1 MKNLLNFSVA
11 LMTTTLLCVSCL
23 KDKYEVVRDIST
35 LKDTWW
41 VEYST
46 KTVYFDEKGE
56 FVRESYV
63 GQDMDGLTGWIP
75 GCMYLAEDFIG
86 TYADIGMTGNPQYHW
101 LYSELE
107 YVYNPS
113 AKQIRIGDEV
123 YGVEEFSA
131 DRIELTLKGDAPN
144 SAKYK
149 SYEKTMVYIPFQND
163 ESWEEHRQKMD
174 LDNAYVQYMHRPIRM
189 SVYVY
194 NEQGEN
200 LLDPKNENAY
210 SYKDITLT
218 IMAGEDVYG
227 IVNEE
232 DIGIWGF
239 FPYIAEDDNGEKRLE
254 IHSTAWTV
262 GTYSENVYITITW
275 PDGGKDVI
283 AFMSKSS
290 KDARYDYVEYYYGI
304 TFDIEFYLNDEV
316 VQKSDS
322 PNMEFRIVR

>member
-1 MKNLLNFSVA
+1 MKKLIIFSVA
-11 LMTTTLLCVSCL
+11 LMTTTLLCLSCQKL
-23 KDKYEVVRDIST
+23 KSEVVQDIST
-35 LKDTWW
+35 LKNTWW
-41 VEYST
+41 IEYST
-46 KTVYFDEKGE
+46 KTVYFDEKGQ

-63 GQDMDGLTGWIP
+63 GQDMEGLTGWSP
-75 GCMYLAEDFIG
+75 ECMYLAEDFIG
-86 TYADIGMTGNPQYHW
+86 KYADIGMTGHPQYHW

-107 YVYNPS
+107 YIYNPS
-113 AKQIRIGDEV
+113 AKQIRIGDYV
-123 YGVEEFSA
+123 YGVKEFSA

-149 SYEKTMVYIPFQND
+149 SYESTIVYIPYQKS

-200 LLDPKNENAY
+200 MLDQKSESAF
-210 SYKDITLT
+210 SYEDITLT
-218 IMAGEDVYG
+218 TMAGDVYG

-262 GTYSENVYITITW
+262 GTYGEISTTITW
-275 PDGGKDVI
+275 PDGGEDVI

-290 KDARYDYVEYYYGI
+290 KDARYNYVEYYYGY
-304 TFDIEFYLNDEV
+304 TFDIEFYLNGEL

-322 PNMEFRIVR
+322 PVMEYRIVR

>member
-1 MKNLLNFSVA
+1 MKKLVNFSVA

-41 VEYST
+41 VMYST
-46 KTVYFDEKGE
+46 KTVYFDEKGK

-63 GQDMDGLTGWIP
+63 GQDMDGLVGWMP

-86 TYADIGMTGNPQYHW
+86 RYSDVRMTGNSQYHW
-101 LYSELE
+101 LYYELE
-107 YVYNPS
+107 YIYNPS

-131 DRIELTLKGDAPN
+131 DRIELTLNGDAPN
-144 SAKYK
+144 SAEYK

-163 ESWEEHRQKMD
+163 VSWEEHRQKMD

-210 SYKDITLT
+210 SYEDIALT
-218 IMAGEDVYG
+218 TMAGDVYG

-239 FPYIAEDDNGEKRLE
+239 FPYIAEDNNGEKRLE
-254 IHSTAWTV
+254 IYV
-262 GTYSENVYITITW
+262 TYWNVTLSVEKVFVTIKW
-275 PDGGKDVI
+275 PDGGEDVVACKSEWTKDP
-283 AFMSKSS
+283 
-290 KDARYDYVEYYYGI
+290 RYNYVEYYYGY

>member
-1 MKNLLNFSVA
+1 MKKLVIFSVA
-11 LMTTTLLCVSCL
+11 LMTTTLLCLSCQKL
-23 KDKYEVVRDIST
+23 KSEVVQDIST

-41 VEYST
+41 VMYST
-46 KTVYFDEKGE
+46 KTVYFDEKGK

-63 GQDMDGLTGWIP
+63 GQDMDGLVGWIP

-86 TYADIGMTGNPQYHW
+86 RYSDVGMTGNSQYHW
-101 LYSELE
+101 LYYELE
-107 YVYNPS
+107 YIYNPS

-144 SAKYK
+144 SAEYK

-200 LLDPKNENAY
+200 MLDQKSESAY
-210 SYKDITLT
+210 SYEDITLT
-218 IMAGEDVYG
+218 TMVGDAYG
-227 IVNEE
+227 IVKE
-232 DIGIWGF
+232 
-239 FPYIAEDDNGEKRLE
+239 
-254 IHSTAWTV
+254 
-262 GTYSENVYITITW
+262 
-275 PDGGKDVI
+275 
-283 AFMSKSS
+283 
-290 KDARYDYVEYYYGI
+290 
-304 TFDIEFYLNDEV
+304 
-316 VQKSDS
+316 
-322 PNMEFRIVR
+322 